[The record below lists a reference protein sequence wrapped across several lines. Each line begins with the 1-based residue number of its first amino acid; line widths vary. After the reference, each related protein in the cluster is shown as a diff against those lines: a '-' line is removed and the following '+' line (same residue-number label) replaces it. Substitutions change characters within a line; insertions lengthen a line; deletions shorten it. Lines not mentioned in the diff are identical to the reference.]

1 MQDVIKHSNS
11 LLRAVQFCLEKKLN
25 FAAYRL
31 PGESGITLIIQ
42 RDQDLQEVENLAGCF
57 PEKGFLISPFS
68 RESGDKTYLIRP
80 DFIFKNFV
88 SPRQL
93 NEIASIPAFSV
104 NGLGKYFPEET
115 RKEDYIRQIE
125 NIIDRIKAAEFEKVV
140 LSRVKSVK
148 GSYKS
153 RLPGIFK
160 KLCDTYPDA
169 FVYLICVKGNC
180 WTGATPEPFIC
191 SAKDELQ
198 TVSLAGTRPFDA
210 RSMDIGSW
218 NRKELLELD
227 YVTRHIEKVLIDFSV
242 TEFKKN
248 GPYPLRAGNL
258 LHLRTDFT
266 FTIQSAGTR
275 LPSLINALHPTPA
288 VCGMTS
294 GKAMDY
300 IHHTEKHSRE
310 YYTGF
315 LGPVG
320 IDDLMQLFMNLRCMK
335 VLDDRLILF
344 VGGGITLD
352 SVPVEEWEETEI
364 KADTLLSVLLD
375 MK

>member
-1 MQDVIKHSNS
+1 MQDVILHSNS
-11 LLRAVQFCLEKKLN
+11 LLKAVEVCLDKKLN

-31 PGESGITLIIQ
+31 PRNSAITLIIQ
-42 RDQDLQEVENLAGCF
+42 RDQDLQELGNLAGYF

-68 RESGDKTYLIRP
+68 RETGDKTYLIRP
-80 DFIFKNFV
+80 DFVLREFV

-93 NEIASIPAFSV
+93 NEIASIPAFSA
-104 NGLGKYFPEET
+104 NGMGKRFPEET
-115 RKEDYIRQIE
+115 RKEDYFRQIE
-125 NIIDRIKAAEFEKVV
+125 NIIERIRAGEFEKVV
-140 LSRVKSVK
+140 LSRVRSVL

-153 RLPGIFK
+153 KLTGIFDR
-160 KLCDTYPDA
+160 LCDTYPDA
-169 FVYLICVKGNC
+169 FVYLFCVKGNC

-191 SAKDELQ
+191 SANDELQ
-198 TVSLAGTRPFDA
+198 TVSLAGTRPLDT
-210 RSMDIGSW
+210 RSMNLDNW

-227 YVTRHIEKVLIDFSV
+227 YVTRHIEKVLLDFSV

-266 FTIQSAGTR
+266 FSVQSAGNR

-294 GKAMDY
+294 GKAMDF
-300 IHHTEKHSRE
+300 IRHTEKHNRE

-320 IDDLMQLFMNLRCMK
+320 IDDLMQLYMNLRCMK

-352 SVPVEEWEETEI
+352 SVPFEEWEETEI
-364 KADTLLSVLLD
+364 KADTLLSVLQD
-375 MK
+375 TK